1 MCEVPVMQ
9 KGQWPRLSSESLL
22 PIFKAFLHL
31 RCPYLT
37 TTYTEFLLK
46 HERLPK
52 QFLGYDRLLSIIWI
66 QHHFCGVIIDR
77 RGKYILT
84 FDGLN
89 LSADKNNSINDT
101 YTKLAGIFKIFK
113 MYHVILKRPQNP
125 KLNLC
130 LPLVATF
137 FLHYFKCRITLDMTF
152 HLIKT
157 KNPILCIREAKKKA
171 KTINKEN
178 TFKIPPSPPVPSPPP
193 KIPKIGKS
201 LSN

>member
-1 MCEVPVMQ
+1 MQ

-77 RGKYILT
+77 RGKY
-84 FDGLN
+84 
-89 LSADKNNSINDT
+89 SINDT

-171 KTINKEN
+171 KTINKKN
-178 TFKIPPSPPVPSPPP
+178 TFEMPPPPFLTLSLSKIPN
-193 KIPKIGKS
+193 IGKL